1 MIQLKYEQSESKS
14 SSYLLRTVFS
24 AKQKPELRTGPN
36 ACESNAIGIKRRFQ
50 TRSET
55 YVVEVP

>member
-1 MIQLKYEQSESKS
+1 MIQLKYEQSKRMS

-24 AKQKPELRTGPN
+24 AKLTPQLRTGPI

-55 YVVEVP
+55 YVANVP